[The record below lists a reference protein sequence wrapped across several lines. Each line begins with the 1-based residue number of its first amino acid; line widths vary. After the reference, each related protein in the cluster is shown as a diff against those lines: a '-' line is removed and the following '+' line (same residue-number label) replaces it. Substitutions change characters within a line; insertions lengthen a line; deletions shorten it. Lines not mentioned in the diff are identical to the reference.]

1 MRALCLTLALISL
14 AACGFHPLYA
24 GGPNSARRA
33 ELSQITISPIGSKI
47 GVDLRNELID
57 RITPEGEPMYP
68 QYRLDIKLSEYR
80 EGLGIQKDT
89 SVTRWN
95 YQLAANYQLFDLGTG
110 KIITRGAA
118 SSMASYSV
126 VDSQFA
132 TLSAENDAKEHASID
147 LGDQLELR
155 LALFFEQRSHTAG
168 H

>member
-1 MRALCLTLALISL
+1 MRTLALLFALVSL
-14 AACGFHPLYA
+14 AACGFRPLYA
-24 GGPNSARRA
+24 GGPNSARRL
-33 ELSQITISPIGSKI
+33 ELGQITITPIESKL

-57 RITPEGEPMYP
+57 RITPAGEPIYP
-68 QYRLDIKLSEYR
+68 QYRLDVKLHEYR
-80 EGLGIQKDT
+80 EGLGIQRDT

-95 YQLAANYQLFDLGTG
+95 YQLIADYQLFDLGTG
-110 KIITRGAA
+110 KLITKGNA

-132 TLSAENDAKEHASID
+132 TLSAEQDAKKRASVD

-155 LALFFEQRSHTAG
+155 LALYFEQHA

>member
-1 MRALCLTLALISL
+1 MRALGLILALLSL

-24 GGPNSARRA
+24 GGPNSSRRL
-33 ELSQITISPIGSKI
+33 ELSQVTISPISSKV

-57 RITPEGEPMYP
+57 RMTPDGEPIYP
-68 QYRLDIKLSEYR
+68 QYRLDIQLSEYR

-95 YQLAANYQLFDLGTG
+95 YQLAADYRLFDLGTG
-110 KIITRGAA
+110 KMIARGTA

-132 TLSAENDAKEHASID
+132 TLSAENDAKEHASVD

-155 LALFFEQRSHTAG
+155 LALFFEQRGRAG
-168 H
+168 GH

>member
-1 MRALCLTLALISL
+1 MRTLGLLFALLSL
-14 AACGFHPLYA
+14 AACGFRPLYA
-24 GGPNSARRA
+24 GGPNSARRL
-33 ELSQITISPIGSKI
+33 ELSQITISPISSKV

-57 RITPEGEPMYP
+57 RITPDGEPVYP

-95 YQLAANYQLFDLGTG
+95 YQLAADYQLVDLGTG
-110 KIITRGAA
+110 KMITRGTA
-118 SSMASYSV
+118 SSMTSYSV

-132 TLSAENDAKEHASID
+132 TLSAENDAKEHASVD

-155 LALFFEQRSHTAG
+155 LALFFDQRARRAEH
-168 H
+168 